1 MARDLEIASNFQPTI
16 DQLALDGV
24 APLDDIPLVAIAHVW
39 TETVSDIIETIGRDD
54 FVVGV
59 ALLKFEK
66 LPPVSCEH
74 WKESFLRFL
83 PLRGLARTYK
93 CYAK

>member
-1 MARDLEIASNFQPTI
+1 MARDLEIASNFQPTT

-39 TETVSDIIETIGRDD
+39 TETVSDGKDD

-59 ALLKFEK
+59 IRLKFEK
-66 LPPVSCEH
+66 LPPISCEH
-74 WKESFLRFL
+74 WKESFSLLL
-83 PLRGLARTYK
+83 PLRGLARTCK
-93 CYAK
+93 RYAK